1 MLNKNDN
8 FSAITYTIA
17 VLFPSNLYK
26 VRSPMQNTKKLAL
39 AVLVQTALIST
50 AFASEQS
57 ESKGFVEDAEGSVL
71 FRTGYLNRDKTN
83 YRDNTTGLEKQVDD
97 TSSAAQTAMV
107 KIESGYTKG
116 IVGFGVGIIGDAS
129 FKLGDNN
136 NAGNGMIPQHPDGSA
151 YDHWARG
158 GGIVK
163 ARISNTEVRY
173 GTQVLDLPVLA
184 SNTARLVPE
193 YFEGVLATSRE
204 INGLELTAGKFTKN
218 QYSDQIK
225 SDGNELDRAVVWGA
239 KYKFNDAL
247 NASYFGT
254 DIKDRLDRH
263 YVNANYKQV
272 LANNSSLTYDFS
284 GYHTKWDTKAD
295 GSAYTYSHTTSD
307 LTDLSNNIWAISGTY
322 NTGNH
327 NVMMAY
333 QQNTGNTGYDYG
345 LGKGVG
351 DGNQT
356 IYLPNSYLS
365 DFIGNDEKSVQLQY
379 TYDFAGL
386 NVPGLSWTTAYVYG
400 WDIDVADLSNR
411 SQLIVDNATERE
423 FFNQVKYTVQSG
435 FAKDASLRLR
445 HSYYRASDEYQAG
458 NYIGDTNEWRIWLD
472 IPVKFF

>member
-1 MLNKNDN
+1 MPK
-8 FSAITYTIA
+8 A
-17 VLFPSNLYK
+17 
-26 VRSPMQNTKKLAL
+26 QKLTL
-39 AVLVQTALIST
+39 AVLIQAALITT
-50 AFASEQS
+50 AYASEQS
-57 ESKGFVEDAEGSVL
+57 EAKGFVEDAEGSVL
-71 FRTGYLNRDKTN
+71 FRTGYLSRDKKN
-83 YRDNTTGLEKQVDD
+83 YRDNFTGEEKQVND
-97 TSSAAQTAMV
+97 TSSFAQTAMV
-107 KIESGYTKG
+107 KLESGYTQG
-116 IVGFGVGIIGDAS
+116 IVGFGVGVIGDGS
-129 FKLGDNN
+129 FKIGENN
-136 NAGNGMIPQHPDGSA
+136 NAGNGMIPKHNDGSA

-204 INGLELTAGKFTKN
+204 IKGLELTAGKFTKN
-218 QYSDQIK
+218 QYSDQINT
-225 SDGNELDRAVVWGA
+225 DGNKLDRAVVWGA
-239 KYKFNDAL
+239 KYQFNDNL

-254 DIKDRLDRH
+254 DIKDRLERH
-263 YVNANYKQV
+263 YINTNFKQN

-284 GYHTKWDTKAD
+284 GYHTNWDTKA
-295 GSAYTYSHTTSD
+295 GGGAYTYSHTTND
-307 LTDLSNNIWAISGTY
+307 LTNLSNSIWAVSGTY

-327 NVMMAY
+327 NVMLAY
-333 QQNTGNTGYDYG
+333 QQNSGNTGYDYG
-345 LGKGVG
+345 LGEGVG
-351 DGNQT
+351 DGDQT

-386 NVPGLSWTTAYVYG
+386 NVPGLTWTTAFVYG
-400 WDIDVADLSNR
+400 WDIDVAGNPDR
-411 SQLIVDNATERE
+411 TQLVTDDAQERE

-435 FAKDASLRLR
+435 FAKDTSLRLR
-445 HSYYRASDEYQAG
+445 HSYYRASDEYQYG

>member
-1 MLNKNDN
+1 MPK
-8 FSAITYTIA
+8 A
-17 VLFPSNLYK
+17 
-26 VRSPMQNTKKLAL
+26 QKLTL
-39 AVLVQTALIST
+39 AVLIQAALITT
-50 AFASEQS
+50 AYASEQS
-57 ESKGFVEDAEGSVL
+57 EAKGFVEDAEGSVL
-71 FRTGYLNRDKTN
+71 FRTGYLSRDKKN
-83 YRDNTTGLEKQVDD
+83 GVAD

-107 KIESGYTKG
+107 KIESGYTQG
-116 IVGFGVGIIGDAS
+116 IVGFGVGVIGDGS
-129 FKLGDNN
+129 FKLGENN
-136 NAGNGMIPQHPDGSA
+136 HAGNGMIPLHNDGKKDANGHVDA

-204 INGLELTAGKFTKN
+204 IKGLELTAGKFTKN
-218 QYSDQIK
+218 QYSDQVTT
-225 SDGNELDRAVVWGA
+225 DGNELDRAVVWGA
-239 KYKFNDAL
+239 KYQFNDNL

-254 DIKDRLDRH
+254 DIKDRLERH
-263 YVNANYKQV
+263 YINTNYKQA

-284 GYHTKWDTKAD
+284 GYHTDWDRQAND
-295 GSAYTYSHTTSD
+295 SLYSYIGSADDKYKNS
-307 LTDLSNNIWAISGTY
+307 IWAISGTY
-322 NTGNH
+322 NTGHH
-327 NVMMAY
+327 NVMLAY
-333 QQNTGNTGYDYG
+333 QQNSGTAGYDYG

-351 DGNQT
+351 DGHQT

-365 DFIGNDEKSVQLQY
+365 DFIGNDEKSAQLQY

-386 NVPGLSWTTAYVYG
+386 NLPGLTWTSAFVYG
-400 WDIDVADLSNR
+400 WDIDANEAVEVGDTVVAR
-411 SQLIVDNATERE
+411 TRTADNATERE

-445 HSYYRASDEYQAG
+445 HSYYRASAAYQDG
-458 NYIGDTNEWRIWLD
+458 YIGDTNEWRIWLD